1 MKIDKSE
8 LSAIDWAYGCFWR
21 EYPFMRMVELK
32 KVKANLAHLF
42 QTVPSHTLAELSA
55 LVYSSD
61 TELKVNT
68 LEVIQDLANEIEDI
82 NILIKGKR

>member
-1 MKIDKSE
+1 MKIDKSQ
-8 LSAIDWAYGCFWR
+8 LTAIDWAYGSFWR

-42 QTVPSHTLAELSA
+42 QTVPTHTLAELSA
-55 LVYSSD
+55 LVYGSD
-61 TELKVNT
+61 TELRVNT